1 LFHLAELAED
11 FNFSLNQTTTLKRG
25 RTHLPMSS
33 SLYAMQHI
41 KKMRGGS
48 QAHLLRVSDG
58 GFYVTKLVGN
68 PQHTRVFANEM
79 LASRLGQWL
88 GHHLTSPTFKD
99 LATPSQRSKRLNP

>member
-1 LFHLAELAED
+1 
-11 FNFSLNQTTTLKRG
+11 
-25 RTHLPMSS
+25 MSS

-88 GHHLTSPTFKD
+88 G
-99 LATPSQRSKRLNP
+99 LATT